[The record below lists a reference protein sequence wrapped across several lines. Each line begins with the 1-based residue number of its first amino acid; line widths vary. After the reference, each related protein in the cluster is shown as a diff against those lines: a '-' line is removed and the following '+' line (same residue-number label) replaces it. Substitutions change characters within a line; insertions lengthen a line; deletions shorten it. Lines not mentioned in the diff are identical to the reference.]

1 MHSSGAPCPSSETIL
16 PAVFR
21 AFLRSFD
28 GYVLP
33 ETNTVTA
40 DRAAAEAAFTE
51 LVNRAYLDG
60 QNWAAVLSCND
71 SQIAFHCF
79 DRRPGDADYWRDKL
93 ADIRWPSGRVGRPR
107 LMEGGR
113 RINIYL
119 DSVSLETADK
129 LGGGNVS
136 EGIRLALAALRPG
149 KKQAE
154 GVSGKDCRKLDE

>member
-1 MHSSGAPCPSSETIL
+1 MK
-16 PAVFR
+16 AVFR
-21 AFLRSFD
+21 AYLRSFD

-51 LVNRAYLDG
+51 LVNRTYLDD
-60 QNWAAVLSCND
+60 QRWAAVLSYNN
-71 SQIAFHCF
+71 SQIASHRF

-93 ADIRWPSGRVGRPR
+93 VDIRWPSRRVGRPR
-107 LMEGGR
+107 LMEGGK

-119 DSVSLETADK
+119 DSASLETAAK

-136 EGIRLALAALRPG
+136 EGIRLALAALRPENVPC
-149 KKQAE
+149 KA
-154 GVSGKDCRKLDE
+154 